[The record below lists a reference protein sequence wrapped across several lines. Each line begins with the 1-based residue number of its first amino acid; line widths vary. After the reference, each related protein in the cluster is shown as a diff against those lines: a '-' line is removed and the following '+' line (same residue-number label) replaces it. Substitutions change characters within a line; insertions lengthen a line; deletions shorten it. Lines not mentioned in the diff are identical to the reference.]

1 MASDNDFDFTGIS
14 DVELKKQ
21 ITALQSEEKRRREL
35 KVNVRRELNRRA
47 HELLVRLWPDLSRVF
62 DHDRTSCSDENPGN
76 GGLNPR
82 CVKCR
87 LMEIVKMDPF
97 EAEDIV
103 IEFTASFHRLEDG

>member
-1 MASDNDFDFTGIS
+1 MADEGKEFTGIS
-14 DVELKKQ
+14 DVELKKTIQ
-21 ITALQSEEKRRREL
+21 SLQEEEKRRREEKL
-35 KVNVRRELNRRA
+35 SVRRELNRRA
-47 HELLVRLWPDLSRVF
+47 HSLLIKVWPDLSRMF
-62 DHDRTSCSDENPGN
+62 DHGRTSCSDENPGN